1 MKIILL
7 PGVWDGKWF
16 PNPAAE
22 GPSIRSLGPNASF
35 LRRGSFT
42 CLRMRWQDGTLRRA
56 LVVLKIE
63 TGVLQWPACHWL
75 TRNSLHRFF
84 HSCSRDQ
91 SNPIFTS
98 LNHVSHSD
106 AAWLRWK
113 RQTEVLASTMLRRR
127 LCLHVFVLPS
137 LELRTTLQF
146 LRQLSL
152 VGEKVKGCFHALH
165 GLETRLC
172 WACFHFLWSF
182 CSDGPVDVRAVVIF
196 VGSVFSDTL
205 LHYVKKQVPS
215 CLFCPVI
222 ARLLCAERSQCVK
235 CVEVLHG
242 TLALVVLWKNQ
253 KGLLPTLHQLPK
265 EV

>member
-1 MKIILL
+1 
-7 PGVWDGKWF
+7 
-16 PNPAAE
+16 
-22 GPSIRSLGPNASF
+22 
-35 LRRGSFT
+35 
-42 CLRMRWQDGTLRRA
+42 
-56 LVVLKIE
+56 
-63 TGVLQWPACHWL
+63 
-75 TRNSLHRFF
+75 
-84 HSCSRDQ
+84 
-91 SNPIFTS
+91 
-98 LNHVSHSD
+98 
-106 AAWLRWK
+106 
-113 RQTEVLASTMLRRR
+113 MLRRR

-222 ARLLCAERSQCVK
+222 ARLLCAGVSVSSALRSCMVLLRLSFCEKIRKACCQRFTNCRRKFRSQ
-235 CVEVLHG
+235 
-242 TLALVVLWKNQ
+242 TSDNMDR
-253 KGLLPTLHQLPK
+253 
-265 EV
+265 